1 MEFELFSD
9 LGGYLWWLFIRFR
22 KTDLKKE
29 QSPDNRARNLIFLIA
44 LAYLIAFITLKL
56 F

>member
-9 LGGYLWWLFIRFR
+9 FGGYLWWLFIRFR
-22 KTDLKKE
+22 KTELKKE
-29 QSPDNRARNLIFLIA
+29 QSQEKRARNLVFLIA

>member
-9 LGGYLWWLFIRFR
+9 LGGYLWWLFIKFR

-29 QSPDNRARNLIFLIA
+29 QSQEKRARNLFFLIV
-44 LAYLIAFITLKL
+44 LAYLIAFFTLKI